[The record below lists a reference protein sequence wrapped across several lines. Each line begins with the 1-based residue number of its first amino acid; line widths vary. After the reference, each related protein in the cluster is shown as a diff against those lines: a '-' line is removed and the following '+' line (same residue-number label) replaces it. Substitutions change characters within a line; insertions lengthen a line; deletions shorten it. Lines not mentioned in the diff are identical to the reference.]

1 LRGIVIMRELW
12 IGQNDITVKNVHL
25 TCDYIVLV
33 EETGGS
39 VHCERYGIKIAL
51 QESGESAEIY
61 DITLNAERI
70 LELANLLCRNVVTP
84 CVLMDVVAD
93 WL

>member
-1 LRGIVIMRELW
+1 MRELW
-12 IGQNDITVKNVHL
+12 IGQNFITVQDGRL

-39 VHCERYGIKIAL
+39 VPCERYGIKIAM
-51 QESGESAEIY
+51 QESGESEKIH
-61 DITLNAERI
+61 DITLNAGRI

-84 CVLMDVVAD
+84 CVLMDIVED